1 MKSGKISPVLYVI
14 LGVSFGLLGF
24 FLLLANPFG
33 WKLPT
38 PTLTQTTPKSN
49 NSLPHGT
56 VSAPTPYLFLP
67 HGKQTYNVQGKRGG
81 SNVTSITYDPLDPAK
96 DTKQTVTATIQSKEA
111 INSVNLTL
119 NTDAQTTTHPMKL
132 ISGTTTQGIWS
143 TSYQFSDTY
152 EKIYNVSFEITTELG
167 NKTSQ
172 PMLIK

>member
-1 MKSGKISPVLYVI
+1 MKSGKVSPVLYVI

-38 PTLTQTTPKSN
+38 PTLTKTTPKSGKTF
-49 NSLPHGT
+49 PPGT
-56 VSAPTPYLFLP
+56 VAAPTPYLILP
-67 HGKQTYNVQGKRGG
+67 HGKQTYNAQGKWGE
-81 SNVTSITYDPLDPAK
+81 STVTSITYDPLDPAR

-111 INSVNLTL
+111 INTVSLTL

-132 ISGTTTQGIWS
+132 ISGTATQGVWS
-143 TSYQFSDTY
+143 TTYQFSDTY